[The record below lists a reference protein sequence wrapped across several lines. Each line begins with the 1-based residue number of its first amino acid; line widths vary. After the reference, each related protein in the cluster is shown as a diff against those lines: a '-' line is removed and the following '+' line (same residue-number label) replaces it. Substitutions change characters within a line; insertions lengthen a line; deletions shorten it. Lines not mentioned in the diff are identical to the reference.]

1 VKSYELF
8 DILGEIDDK
17 YFEEAKQPDAQHGE
31 VIVAES
37 SPFRS
42 FISIFMPIAACV
54 AVVAAVVI
62 GADLIG
68 KNAGFVGPND
78 SGSTSD
84 ISLSSESSTVSEP
97 ESNVSSS
104 SSSVSGHESNN
115 SVASEDKGLIDLDE
129 YPWINSVT
137 VPDIKGGG
145 LETQMEFQDK
155 KLQKAKL
162 TSISIDE
169 NYELYLLGE
178 FLNIDSSDDPNR
190 LYSYYVEI
198 ALVKNGKVVD
208 FIAPYVETVS
218 MGQGGF
224 QLINNELYSYLDYYQ
239 LDGGKLVIFK
249 YREPG
254 DEDFTCTF
262 FTITED
268 DKLMYIMGDK
278 SAVGGYSSNMN
289 TTLSPGFTV
298 NEKLNTLTD
307 GDIVYKFDCSKF
319 GLDPHSNA
327 QYTASRIADLSD
339 YPMLDM
345 SQVPD
350 VAEITDFDQCL
361 PKAKFAEKQVGEYT
375 LTLVGEYIRSPKQ
388 VNPDTILAEDIR
400 TIISHNGKIIPSECD
415 VRSGELDINNFD
427 GEFMTAYE
435 MKDGVVFELPERSPG
450 DNRFGM
456 IVNDVM
462 TDVTGDY
469 SATAGVEP
477 PEGYE
482 LRGAEPVVLPEENA
496 LILNNV
502 IKYSFDFNTN
512 SVTTSFTEAE
522 LSDLSDYKTYDKNTT
537 NIQPKVILETSSTA
551 DYNFYLLG
559 ENVENQ
565 SDPNGE
571 TWDTITHFSFTRLIV
586 AAERN
591 GKIVAHIEAL
601 ASDPYIYEIGLIGK
615 FLRPF
620 EMKDGTG
627 FVMYCN
633 LSTELDQNLYYAYI
647 YKIENDEITQLK
659 YEYDF
664 APASAFGTPRYVG
677 DNFEI
682 DRENNAIISDKV
694 TITIDF
700 NNNTFSES

>member
-1 VKSYELF
+1 MKSSELF

-42 FISIFMPIAACV
+42 FMGIFVPIAACV
-54 AVVAAVVI
+54 AIIAAVVV
-62 GADLIG
+62 GADFIG

-97 ESNVSSS
+97 ESSVSSS
-104 SSSVSGHESNN
+104 SSSTSDPESNN
-115 SVASEDKGLIDLDE
+115 SVASEDKGLLDLDE

-137 VPDIKGGG
+137 VPDLKGGG
-145 LETQMEFQDK
+145 LETQMKFQDK
-155 KLQKAKL
+155 KLQNATL
-162 TSISIDE
+162 ASMSIDE
-169 NYELYLLGE
+169 NYELYLLGRY
-178 FLNIDSSDDPNR
+178 IHVDRSDDPNR

-208 FIAPYVETVS
+208 FIAPHVETVS
-218 MGQGGF
+218 MGQGGY
-224 QLINNELYSYLDYYQ
+224 QLVYNELYSYLDYYQ
-239 LDGGKLVIFK
+239 LDGGKLIIFK
-249 YREPG
+249 YHEPG
-254 DEDFTCTF
+254 SGDFICTF
-262 FTITED
+262 FTITDD
-268 DKLMYIMGDK
+268 DKLMYIMGDR

-289 TTLSPGFTV
+289 VTLSPGFTV

-319 GLDPHSNA
+319 GLNPHNNT
-327 QYTASRIADLSD
+327 QYTASWSSDLRE

-350 VAEITDFDQCL
+350 VAEITDLEQCL

-388 VNPDTILAEDIR
+388 VNPDTILAENIR
-400 TIISHNGKIIPSECD
+400 TIISKDEVIIPAECD
-415 VRSGELDINNFD
+415 IRSGELDINNFD

-435 MKDGVVFELPERSPG
+435 LKDGVVFELPMLSPG
-450 DNRFGM
+450 VERFGM
-456 IVNDVM
+456 IKNDVM
-462 TDVTGDY
+462 VEVTGDY
-469 SATAGVEP
+469 SATAGVDP

-482 LRGAEPVVLPEENA
+482 WRSAEPVVLPEENA
-496 LILNNV
+496 LILNKV
-502 IKYSFDFNTN
+502 MKFTFDFTNNTF
-512 SVTTSFTEAE
+512 TTSYIESE
-522 LSDLSDYKTYDKNTT
+522 QLDLADYKTYDKNTT
-537 NIQPKVILETSSTA
+537 DVQPKVILESSSTA
-551 DYNFYLLG
+551 EYNFYLLG
-559 ENVENQ
+559 EDVENL
-565 SDPNGE
+565 PNPYDE
-571 TWDTITHFSFTRLIV
+571 TDDTISHFSYTRLIV

-591 GKIVAHIEAL
+591 GKIVAHIEAFT
-601 ASDPYIYEIGLIGK
+601 AHTNIFEIGLIGK
-615 FLRPF
+615 YLRPF

-627 FVMYCN
+627 FVMYYN
-633 LSTELDQNLYYAYI
+633 LSTGLNQNPYALI
-647 YKIENDEITQLK
+647 YKIENDAITQLT

-664 APASAFGTPRYVG
+664 APASASGTPWYVG
-677 DNFEI
+677 NDFTI
-682 DRENNAIISDKV
+682 DRENNAIISDIV

-700 NNNTFSES
+700 DKNTFSES